1 MAFFLRM
8 QPSPLRIAIVGS
20 GTAGPAAAI
29 FLSRAGHA
37 ISLFERAP
45 QKLPVGAGFLL
56 QPTGLSVLRQL
67 GLHEALLPQV
77 ARVSKL
83 YCRTRSGRV
92 LLHLPYA
99 ELGEDLFG
107 AGTHR
112 ATLLDLLLTAAE
124 QAGVNIHWDAAM
136 ERLSRDAMQ
145 RPSLHDSHGGTY
157 GPFDLVVICDGAHST
172 LRAQSGVPARVS
184 RYPWGALWF
193 IGRRTPDFDPQVLW
207 QCVGSTRELTG
218 FLPTGTPDD
227 LLSMFWSIRLDHI
240 ERWRQ
245 TPLDAWKREILALA
259 PQAEGFLTQI
269 ESHVQVA
276 TAVYHDVRMQHWHG
290 DRVVLLGDAAHALSP
305 QLGQGVNLALM
316 DAAALADSLAAQPL
330 PRALAHYSATRRK
343 HLRFYQFATRWTTPF
358 FQSDLLPLGWLRD
371 LAFPIIQRVPPLR
384 RQMTATMAGGKTGPF
399 SSLKAAPPDPPRAV
413 PLLAPDAAP
422 RARPAER
429 KDPLR

>member
-1 MAFFLRM
+1 M
-8 QPSPLRIAIVGS
+8 QPSSLRIAIVGS

-29 FLSRAGHA
+29 FLARAGHE

-67 GLHEALLPQV
+67 GLDEALLPNV

-92 LLHLPYA
+92 LLDLPYA
-99 ELGEDLFG
+99 ELGAGLFG

-112 ATLLDLLLTAAE
+112 ATLLDLLLNAAQ
-124 QAGVNIHWDAAM
+124 QAGAKILWDVTM
-136 ERLSRDAMQ
+136 ERLTRNATQ
-145 RPSLHDSHGGTY
+145 CPSLYDSHDVTH
-157 GPFDLVVICDGAHST
+157 GPFDLVLICDGAHFT
-172 LRAQSGVPARVS
+172 LRAQSGVLARVS

-193 IGRRTPDFDPQVLW
+193 IGKRTPDFDPQVLW

-240 ERWRQ
+240 ERWRA
-245 TPLDAWKREILALA
+245 TPLDVWKREILTLA
-259 PQAEGFLTQI
+259 PQAAGFIAQI
-269 ESHVQVA
+269 ESHAQVA
-276 TAVYHDVRMQHWHG
+276 TAVYHDVRMQRWHG

-316 DAAALADSLAAQPL
+316 DAAALADSLATQSL
-330 PRALAHYSATRRK
+330 PQALAHYSATRRK

-371 LAFPIIQRVPPLR
+371 LTFPIIQRIPPLR

-399 SSLKAAPPDPPRAV
+399 SSLKAAPLNPPRVAA
-413 PLLAPDAAP
+413 LHAPDAVP
-422 RARPAER
+422 HVRPVEEKER
-429 KDPLR
+429 PH